1 MPPSPSPVP
10 YIPATLVWLAS
21 LIRKANSSGGSYHN
35 VLKGDGGGGGNVKLT
50 LHLHWGQTSQL
61 GHRDACGRLGLGE
74 KHPPLTLSPKGEALG
89 DRGGLVRVTWG

>member
-35 VLKGDGGGGGNVKLT
+35 VLKGDGGGGG
-50 LHLHWGQTSQL
+50 GMS
-61 GHRDACGRLGLGE
+61 
-74 KHPPLTLSPKGEALG
+74 S
-89 DRGGLVRVTWG
+89 

>member
-35 VLKGDGGGGGNVKLT
+35 VLKGDGGGGGM
-50 LHLHWGQTSQL
+50 S
-61 GHRDACGRLGLGE
+61 
-74 KHPPLTLSPKGEALG
+74 S
-89 DRGGLVRVTWG
+89 